1 MELGRAYAQLDQPEQ
16 ALLYLEPALASGYPD
31 QKGGLHAI
39 LSRVLR
45 RVGREEEAK
54 QATREA
60 TRLADAAQ
68 EMGPGEDHEQQ

>member
-1 MELGRAYAQLDQPEQ
+1 
-16 ALLYLEPALASGYPD
+16 LASGYPD

-54 QATREA
+54 QAAREA
-60 TRLADAAQ
+60 ARLADAAQ
-68 EMGPGEDHEQQ
+68 EKGQGEVHEQ